1 MKIYIHLLLFVVVT
15 ATVYSQT
22 TPTAL
27 APILVGPY
35 DGSDVSENNIVWTW
49 FMQPRTSNNQEIIC
63 DLKVVEVFTG
73 QTPEE
78 ALRVNPLVI
87 IKEDLTTSAWQTNF
101 AARNFLPGHRYAWRV
116 IAKVRETQT
125 DKEPIVSE
133 SEIWTY
139 TYNAP
144 LQDASQS
151 PAEITPSTSTESIQ
165 PDNSVK
171 AIEFTGK
178 SRITMEHNDAVGLVT
193 ESPKNLARWQLEP
206 TLKFFGVPFGFNLLV
221 TSEENTRKSDVSRGA
236 FGSANTKRGLNLVL
250 QQKIEDAIQDLEQ
263 ARDSVGVDSLRVFA
277 GADSIAIANR
287 ISSLYELQDKTD
299 VSENMESLKE
309 LGVVTQEQEV
319 IAQFPA
325 IGFGKVAPS
334 FSRFMFNGVTI
345 NGGLIEYN
353 PGNFY
358 AAGSIGKIQRE
369 VDINGIP
376 VDVAQRDA
384 ALLTNVL
391 FFKNVYSAR
400 LGYGRKNG
408 NNIVASVLYSD
419 DDDESINIQNILN
432 RPIEFEVDT
441 ITIIKGDSTD
451 SDGKP
456 VLDTNTNQPIKVDK
470 FIQEKQK
477 RQRTAIVI
485 SKQRNTVIGLSS
497 HIADDELSL
506 ALDGE
511 INVSYFFDANK
522 KLWENGQS
530 QFLNAQQLD
539 SIYKPTE
546 NELLDFNYALR
557 GTWKFMENTGRISG
571 GIRYVGAGFQSVGV
585 AGLRKDILRAD
596 FFYDQTFLDKQLK
609 CTGGYSREEFGYKV
623 SDNAGAKQLS
633 TTDIIRTGTQLR
645 FKGLP
650 VLTVDYAFHGQ
661 QFTQVRD
668 TLETIDT
675 ITTKRAVNDK
685 FNNAINQWNATVSHL
700 YGTTA
705 FRLASFVSYM
715 NQQGRAKQTIENK
728 TEEDVVTSPNNFQ
741 SQTVLLTQRVGVSD
755 IVNIGVTASY
765 TETIA
770 SSKDSAY
777 VTSVDVSAISSPFQ
791 WLPIT
796 VGFVH
801 SKEAKKNTE
810 TNGGYMNFRAT
821 PFESTRVDFRV
832 DYRKFAGSAEPV
844 GFTGLTAR
852 LILNTHW

>member
-1 MKIYIHLLLFVVVT
+1 
-15 ATVYSQT
+15 
-22 TPTAL
+22 
-27 APILVGPY
+27 
-35 DGSDVSENNIVWTW
+35 
-49 FMQPRTSNNQEIIC
+49 
-63 DLKVVEVFTG
+63 
-73 QTPEE
+73 
-78 ALRVNPLVI
+78 
-87 IKEDLTTSAWQTNF
+87 
-101 AARNFLPGHRYAWRV
+101 
-116 IAKVRETQT
+116 
-125 DKEPIVSE
+125 
-133 SEIWTY
+133 
-139 TYNAP
+139 
-144 LQDASQS
+144 
-151 PAEITPSTSTESIQ
+151 
-165 PDNSVK
+165 
-171 AIEFTGK
+171 
-178 SRITMEHNDAVGLVT
+178 
-193 ESPKNLARWQLEP
+193 
-206 TLKFFGVPFGFNLLV
+206 
-221 TSEENTRKSDVSRGA
+221 RKSDVSRGA

-287 ISSLYELQDKTD
+287 ITSLYELQDKTD

-309 LGVVTQEQEV
+309 FGIVSQEQEV
-319 IAQFPA
+319 IAQFPS

-358 AAGSIGKIQRE
+358 AAGSIGKVQRD
-369 VDINGIP
+369 VDVNGIP
-376 VDVAQRDA
+376 GDVAQRDA
-384 ALLTNVL
+384 DLLKNVQ
-391 FFKNVYSAR
+391 FFKNIYAVR
-400 LGYGRKNG
+400 IGYGRKNG

-419 DDDESINIQNILN
+419 DDDESVTVQKILN
-432 RPIEFEVDT
+432 RPIEFLVDSIVT
-441 ITIIKGDSTD
+441 VQK
-451 SDGKP
+451 
-456 VLDTNTNQPIKVDK
+456 DTVDESGNPIKVDVPTTL
-470 FIQEKQK
+470 QVKQ
-477 RQRTAIVI
+477 QRLSQII
-485 SKQRNTVIGLSS
+485 SQQRNTVFGLAS
-497 HIADDELSL
+497 HLADEDWNI

-511 INVSYFFDANK
+511 VNISYFKDENK
-522 KLWENGQS
+522 KLWTNGDSATTQTK
-530 QFLNAQQLD
+530 FLNAQTLL
-539 SIYKPTE
+539 SIYTPTE
-546 NELLDFNYALR
+546 NELLDFNYAIR
-557 GTWKFMENTGRISG
+557 SSWKFLENTGRISG
-571 GIRYVGAGFQSVGV
+571 GLRYVGAGFQSVGV

-675 ITTKRAVNDK
+675 ITTKRALNDK
-685 FNNAINQWNATVSHL
+685 FDNAINQWNATVSHL
-700 YGTTA
+700 YGSSA

-715 NQQGRAKQTIENK
+715 NQQGRAKQTIDNK

-810 TNGGYMNFRAT
+810 TNGGYMNFRAS
-821 PFESTRVDFRV
+821 PYESTTVDFRV
-832 DYRKFAGSAEPV
+832 DYRKFSGSAEPV